1 MWKVASYMYCSRSP
15 ATWPASTIL
24 IYICDTQYF
33 SPSSGVS
40 FPWKYVKLQPF
51 CEERKGWSLGTPR
64 LGEKNPP
71 ESVITVWKSGTELLN
86 AEFDS
91 EFAFLRKKKKCYVGK
106 QEPENIRNIT
116 TRKIKRLVLI
126 LLLTSSME
134 DAAVHFLTACCM
146 AGGKSFNSAFCF
158 KAGYSCSCHSFQHY
172 CEEVVNSGQ
181 WMWKSMGAFVLDC
194 FQKGEPQKGIR
205 SHATGSK
212 AVTWFVAHCAIPPL
226 GAMFPFHC

>member
-1 MWKVASYMYCSRSP
+1 MESRNSQTRGKKPSRISNYCMEIWHRIIEC
-15 ATWPASTIL
+15 WVWQR
-24 IYICDTQYF
+24 ICF
-33 SPSSGVS
+33 S
-40 FPWKYVKLQPF
+40 
-51 CEERKGWSLGTPR
+51 E
-64 LGEKNPP
+64 
-71 ESVITVWKSGTELLN
+71 
-86 AEFDS
+86 
-91 EFAFLRKKKKCYVGK
+91 KKKKCYVGK

-181 WMWKSMGAFVLDC
+181 WMWKSMGAFALDC